1 MNNTH
6 EDSIDSIAYYFW
18 DSEELHIYDTFLD
31 AILRAKKNPNSNIF
45 ISEDLF
51 NKFRDL
57 MSRTDFLEKYKNE
70 TNLKFGINDTIIHYN
85 QDLLPFKTKYLIS
98 YDLLRKNINIIP
110 VLDEKITNETNL
122 QNISIENINMEEN
135 NMLKILEIY
144 KEKKT
149 KEIEQKYDEQL
160 LELECNDPISVY
172 LKQTEEAIKEMLNS
186 ENVKLIIN
194 SDVVEF
200 TKETIDKRNEI
211 INTIRTEKAKIKAQI
226 EEIEA
231 LLELAPNYEEKLQIL
246 RDYGI
251 IDKKKN
257 IIL

>member
-1 MNNTH
+1 MDNTH
-6 EDSIDSIAYYFW
+6 EDEIDSIEYFFCNL
-18 DSEELHIYDTFLD
+18 EESHIYDTFLD

-45 ISEDLF
+45 ITEDLF

-110 VLDEKITNETNL
+110 VLDEKITKETNL
-122 QNISIENINMEEN
+122 QNISIGNINKEEN

-149 KEIEQKYDEQL
+149 REIEQKYDKQL
-160 LELECNDPISVY
+160 EDLEFNDPVTIY
-172 LKQTEEAIKEMLNS
+172 LHQAENTIKEMLKIEEDFS
-186 ENVKLIIN
+186 LAIT
-194 SDVVEF
+194 SHVEF
-200 TKETIDKRNEI
+200 TQETLEKMKEIK
-211 INTIRTEKAKIKAQI
+211 NTIHKEKEELNNVIK
-226 EEIEA
+226 EIEA
-231 LLELAPNYEEKLQIL
+231 LLEFAPNYEESTKIL
-246 RDYGI
+246 LAYDI
-251 IDKKKN
+251 IDKKGK
-257 IIL
+257 IK

>member
-31 AILRAKKNPNSNIF
+31 AILQAKKNPNSNIF

-70 TNLKFGINDTIIHYN
+70 TNLKFGINDTVIHYN

-149 KEIEQKYDEQL
+149 REIEQKYDAQL
-160 LELECNDPISVY
+160 EDLEFNDPAQI
-172 LKQTEEAIKEMLNS
+172 LINETEEKLKEMLETDKVMIS
-186 ENVKLIIN
+186 VN
-194 SDVVEF
+194 SDTVNL
-200 TKETIDKRNEI
+200 TPETIEKRKAI
-211 INTIRTEKAKIKAQI
+211 IDIIHKEKEELNNVIR
-226 EEIEA
+226 EIEA
-231 LLELAPNYEEKLQIL
+231 LLEFAPNYEESTKIL
-246 RDYGI
+246 LAYDI
-251 IDKKKN
+251 IDKKGK
-257 IIL
+257 IK